1 MSSEGTITADIIKN
15 AMFKAADDIE
25 GRYAKMP
32 KTIGDYWTLMKN
44 KAIQAFTP
52 VIEKIS
58 ELINTPEFQEF
69 FENLCIGIQL
79 AAEAVNFLVEGFVW
93 LCDVMEPFCTNYMGN
108 NRSINCIQSLY
119 YVSSSRTG
127 NIKCSNDG

>member
-1 MSSEGTITADIIKN
+1 MSSQGTITADIIKN

-25 GRYAKMP
+25 GRYSKMP
-32 KTIGDYWTLMKN
+32 KTIGDYWTLIKN

-69 FENLCIGIQL
+69 FENL
-79 AAEAVNFLVEGFVW
+79 
-93 LCDVMEPFCTNYMGN
+93 
-108 NRSINCIQSLY
+108 
-119 YVSSSRTG
+119 
-127 NIKCSNDG
+127 